1 LIRIDA
7 NRIVDWSSFH
17 AMFSEVFG
25 FPDFYG
31 ANMNAWIDCLSYL
44 DDPDSGMTKI
54 HIEPGETLTVII
66 ENSRAFKERCPEQ
79 FSALVECAAFV
90 NYRCAEKDQ
99 SALMAL
105 AFSV

>member
-7 NRIVDWSSFH
+7 NRILDWSSFH
-17 AMFSEVFG
+17 SVFAKAFG

-31 ANMNAWIDCLSYL
+31 ANMNAWIDCLSSL

-54 HIEPGETLTVII
+54 HIESGETLTVLI
-66 ENSRAFKERCPEQ
+66 ENAGALKERCPEQ

-90 NYRCAEKDQ
+90 NYRCTQNDQ
-99 SALMAL
+99 PALIAL